1 MYKEQSSGLSTQPCE
16 EPVLSVILEE
26 SWGPSFTVYGRFVSF
41 IQVQMEGESPSAA
54 SLLTSMSGMIVLN
67 AELESM
73 ETILT

>member
-1 MYKEQSSGLSTQPCE
+1 M
-16 EPVLSVILEE
+16 LEE
-26 SWGPSFTVYGRFVSF
+26 SWGPRFTVCGRFVSF
-41 IQVQMEGESPSAA
+41 IQVQMEGERPSAA